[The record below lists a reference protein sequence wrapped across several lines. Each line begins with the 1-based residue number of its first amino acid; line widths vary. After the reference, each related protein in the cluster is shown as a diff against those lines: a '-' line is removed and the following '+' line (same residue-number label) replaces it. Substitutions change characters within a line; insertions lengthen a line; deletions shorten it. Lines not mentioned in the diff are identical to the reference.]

1 MFARRLMQITTLGTV
16 HKSPAGSGITMDNK
30 YQNLTDEQI
39 IALTKTGDRQALD
52 FLLDRHKKLV
62 KQKARAYFI
71 MGADGD
77 DIIQEGMIGLYKA
90 VRDYDRQKNV
100 PFASFASLCIERQI
114 LTAIKNASRQKHSPL
129 NSYISLSSD
138 DFDAESEFFLNTL
151 AGKHTSSP
159 EEMLINNETK
169 SSIET
174 SIEKSL
180 SKMERNVLSLYL
192 NGASYGEIANILNKN
207 EKAVDN
213 AIQRVRR
220 KMSEQWLVISGQ

>member
-1 MFARRLMQITTLGTV
+1 M
-16 HKSPAGSGITMDNK
+16 NNE

-39 IALTKTGDRQALD
+39 IVLSKTGDRHALD
-52 FLLDRHKKLV
+52 FLLNKHKKLV

-90 VRDYDRQKNV
+90 VQDYDEQKSV

-114 LTAIKNASRQKHSPL
+114 LTAIKTASRQKHSPL
-129 NSYISLSSD
+129 NSYVSLSSD
-138 DFDAESEFFLNTL
+138 DFDAESEFFLSTFV
-151 AGKHTSSP
+151 GKHASSP
-159 EEMLINNETK
+159 EELLIRNETK

-174 SIEKSL
+174 SIEKNL

-192 NGASYGEIANILNKN
+192 NGASYGEIANILDKN

-220 KMSEQWLVISGQ
+220 KMTDQWAVISGQ

>member
-1 MFARRLMQITTLGTV
+1 
-16 HKSPAGSGITMDNK
+16 MDSE
-30 YQNLTDEQI
+30 YQNLTDEQVI
-39 IALTKTGDRQALD
+39 ILASAGNRRALD
-52 FLLDRHKKLV
+52 FLLDKHKKLV

-90 VRDYDRQKNV
+90 VQDYDGQKGV
-100 PFASFASLCIERQI
+100 PFSSFASLCIERQI

-129 NSYISLSSD
+129 NSYISLSAD
-138 DFDAESEFFLNTL
+138 DFDAEGELFLNTFME
-151 AGKHTSSP
+151 KYTSSP
-159 EEMLINNETK
+159 EEMFISYETK
-169 SSIET
+169 SLIEG

-180 SKMERNVLSLYL
+180 SKMEKNVLSLYL
-192 NGASYGEIANILNKN
+192 NGSSYEEIAGILNKN

-220 KMSEQWLVISGQ
+220 KMSEQWAVISGRV

>member
-1 MFARRLMQITTLGTV
+1 V
-16 HKSPAGSGITMDNK
+16 NNE

-39 IALTKTGDRQALD
+39 IVLTKAGDRHALD
-52 FLLDRHKKLV
+52 FLLNKHKKLV

-90 VRDYDRQKNV
+90 VQDYDEQKSV

-114 LTAIKNASRQKHSPL
+114 LTAIKTASRQKHSPL

-138 DFDAESEFFLNTL
+138 DFDAESEFFLSTFV
-151 AGKHTSSP
+151 GKHASSP
-159 EEMLINNETK
+159 EELLIRNETK

-174 SIEKSL
+174 SIEKNL

-192 NGASYGEIANILNKN
+192 NGASYGEIANILDKN

-220 KMSEQWLVISGQ
+220 KMTDQWAVISGQ